1 MLTLLLTP
9 LRVAAFALLIFM
21 LIRSGYYLVYSDY
34 FDRFTLSELARI
46 YLVGSRFDLSI
57 AMLASLPF
65 VALALLPFRFRPTRF
80 LARVSL
86 WALFPVLAAL
96 FAVNVGDLMY
106 FGEVYRHAGREVLLL
121 GDDYPMLFEMA
132 FSVYL
137 PVTLGSFAALGALA
151 FAWHRLVVRPSMS
164 QPLNGHWAGRTL
176 VALLALLLTFLGAR
190 GVITGKPLSTIDAF
204 AAGGEKQ
211 AALALNG
218 AFAVIHN
225 TRKARKQE
233 REPLAFF
240 SDQQLEDNLARLGWH
255 EQDPFL
261 ANWYQPQEGGKPRNL
276 VLILLES
283 WSFPHIDGLSGTH
296 HGATPFIDELLKK
309 SRVWDNFFA
318 AGQRSIEGIQA
329 ILTSVPV
336 LPSQPALGWGLE
348 QNRMTRLA
356 QLLSAR
362 GYETHM
368 VQTSNRRSFHM
379 DGIAAQLGFG
389 HYSAKEDIPLLR
401 QYPQEVP
408 LFGWD
413 YDGLMYTARWID
425 SRPDRDAPFFAFFFT
440 GTTHHPFPDPGAE
453 FHLRPHEFGTQDAYL
468 NTLRYSD
475 WSIEQFM
482 HHAEQQDWYANTVF
496 VFLADHTIFPDP
508 QDPASR
514 FRVPFF
520 IFTPD
525 GSVAP
530 GRESG
535 YASQYDVLPTLMTLL
550 NIDQPIASFGRSLLA
565 RAPEPSGIVAQRGS
579 VVTWLAPEGTLS
591 FSAQQG
597 APLQATGRFTDEPYR
612 LDVEQRVKTML
623 QWVDWRLNQNL
634 WLTQED

>member
-34 FDRFTLSELARI
+34 FDRFTLSERARI

-296 HGATPFIDELLKK
+296 HGATPLH
-309 SRVWDNFFA
+309 R
-318 AGQRSIEGIQA
+318 
-329 ILTSVPV
+329 
-336 LPSQPALGWGLE
+336 
-348 QNRMTRLA
+348 
-356 QLLSAR
+356 
-362 GYETHM
+362 
-368 VQTSNRRSFHM
+368 
-379 DGIAAQLGFG
+379 
-389 HYSAKEDIPLLR
+389 
-401 QYPQEVP
+401 
-408 LFGWD
+408 
-413 YDGLMYTARWID
+413 
-425 SRPDRDAPFFAFFFT
+425 
-440 GTTHHPFPDPGAE
+440 
-453 FHLRPHEFGTQDAYL
+453 
-468 NTLRYSD
+468 
-475 WSIEQFM
+475 
-482 HHAEQQDWYANTVF
+482 
-496 VFLADHTIFPDP
+496 
-508 QDPASR
+508 
-514 FRVPFF
+514 
-520 IFTPD
+520 
-525 GSVAP
+525 
-530 GRESG
+530 
-535 YASQYDVLPTLMTLL
+535 
-550 NIDQPIASFGRSLLA
+550 
-565 RAPEPSGIVAQRGS
+565 
-579 VVTWLAPEGTLS
+579 
-591 FSAQQG
+591 
-597 APLQATGRFTDEPYR
+597 
-612 LDVEQRVKTML
+612 
-623 QWVDWRLNQNL
+623 
-634 WLTQED
+634 

>member
-1 MLTLLLTP
+1 MP
-9 LRVAAFALLIFM
+9 LRVAVFALLIFA
-21 LIRSGYYLVYSDY
+21 LIRTGYYLVYKEY
-34 FDRFTLSELARI
+34 FGSFDLAELARI
-46 YLVGSRFDLSI
+46 YLIGFRFDLSI

-65 VALALLPFRFRPTRF
+65 LALALFPFRIRLRTLLLHLGLWTTF
-80 LARVSL
+80 LALVG
-86 WALFPVLAAL
+86 LFLI
-96 FAVNVGDLMY
+96 NVGDLLY

-121 GDDYPMLFEMA
+121 GNDYPMLLEAA
-132 FSVYL
+132 FSSYL
-137 PVTLGSFAALGALA
+137 PVTLGSLAALAVGAV
-151 FAWHRLVVRPSMS
+151 AWQRLVIHPTLN
-164 QPLNGHWAGRTL
+164 QPLNGHWTSRC
-176 VALLALLLTFLGAR
+176 ALAVLALLLVFLAAR

-211 AALALNG
+211 ASLALNG

-240 SDQQLEDNLARLGWH
+240 TQTDLMANLDGMGWQAR
-255 EQDPFL
+255 DPFL
-261 ANWYQPQEGGKPRNL
+261 ANWHQPGAEGKRRNL

-283 WSFPHIDGLSGTH
+283 WSYPHMDGLSGSQ
-296 HGATPFIDELLKK
+296 HGATPFVDELMKK

-356 QLLSAR
+356 QLLTGQ
-362 GYETHM
+362 GYETIM

-379 DGIAAQLGFG
+379 DGIATQLGFK
-389 HYSAKEDIPLLR
+389 HYSAKENIPLIR

-413 YDGLMYTARWID
+413 YDGLMYAARWID
-425 SRPDRDAPFFAFFFT
+425 ARPNPQAPFFTFFFT

-453 FHLRPHEFGTQDAYL
+453 FHIRPHVTGSLDAYL

-482 HHAEQQDWYANTVF
+482 QHAQQQDWYQDTTF
-496 VFLADHTIFPDP
+496 VFLSDHTIFPDP
-508 QDPASR
+508 QDPASQ

-520 IFTPD
+520 IYTPD

-535 YASQYDVLPTLMTLL
+535 FASQYDVLPTLMTLL
-550 NIDQPIASFGRSLLA
+550 NIDQPIASFGRSLLDGSSSLA
-565 RAPEPSGIVAQRGS
+565 GVVAQRGS
-579 VVTWLAPEGTLS
+579 VITWLAPEGTLS
-591 FSAQQG
+591 FSAENGRSTQ
-597 APLQATGRFTDEPYR
+597 LTGRFTDEAYR
-612 LDVEQRVKTML
+612 LPVEARVKTML
-623 QWVDWRLNQNL
+623 QWVDARLNQNQ
-634 WLTQED
+634 WLPHD

>member
-1 MLTLLLTP
+1 ML
-9 LRVAAFALLIFM
+9 
-21 LIRSGYYLVYSDY
+21 D
-34 FDRFTLSELARI
+34 
-46 YLVGSRFDLSI
+46 DLC
-57 AMLASLPF
+57 A
-65 VALALLPFRFRPTRF
+65 
-80 LARVSL
+80 
-86 WALFPVLAAL
+86 
-96 FAVNVGDLMY
+96 
-106 FGEVYRHAGREVLLL
+106 
-121 GDDYPMLFEMA
+121 
-132 FSVYL
+132 
-137 PVTLGSFAALGALA
+137 
-151 FAWHRLVVRPSMS
+151 
-164 QPLNGHWAGRTL
+164 
-176 VALLALLLTFLGAR
+176 
-190 GVITGKPLSTIDAF
+190 
-204 AAGGEKQ
+204 
-211 AALALNG
+211 
-218 AFAVIHN
+218 
-225 TRKARKQE
+225 
-233 REPLAFF
+233 
-240 SDQQLEDNLARLGWH
+240 
-255 EQDPFL
+255 
-261 ANWYQPQEGGKPRNL
+261 
-276 VLILLES
+276 
-283 WSFPHIDGLSGTH
+283 
-296 HGATPFIDELLKK
+296 
-309 SRVWDNFFA
+309 
-318 AGQRSIEGIQA
+318 
-329 ILTSVPV
+329 
-336 LPSQPALGWGLE
+336 
-348 QNRMTRLA
+348 RLA